1 MAFAPVQPGGIIQAP
16 TINNLVSA
24 TDWFSADTGTA
35 TVYRVTF
42 DGVTGTNKNTISTL
56 TNGLIITFRAVNANT
71 GAATVQVVGAGSVVI
86 ATPAITRNGG
96 TALVAGDIQAGQ
108 VVVLVYN
115 ATSTRFEMQNAS
127 RIAATSI
134 TTGTLP
140 VARGGT
146 GLAAFALGS
155 FPYASA
161 ANVLSARTIGTAGQ
175 VLGVSGGLPTWVNA
189 GTTRGVQLITTNSTS
204 LTTAVNTVNAA
215 WTSASWQTDAGYW
228 ASGNAITI
236 PAGLGGKYFV
246 KAIVQFPAFAAATL
260 ISMELNVGGVGSA
273 IISEQRQIPA
283 SPSPTILSVC
293 AVLNLVATNTLTFK
307 CLQSSGATVATV
319 APGTMMQAVLLGL

>member
-1 MAFAPVQPGGIIQAP
+1 MA
-16 TINNLVSA
+16 
-24 TDWFSADTGTA
+24 
-35 TVYRVTF
+35 
-42 DGVTGTNKNTISTL
+42 
-56 TNGLIITFRAVNANT
+56 
-71 GAATVQVVGAGSVVI
+71 VI
-86 ATPAITRNGG
+86 
-96 TALVAGDIQAGQ
+96 
-108 VVVLVYN
+108 VYN
-115 ATSTRFEMQNAS
+115 LTSTRFELQNPKTV
-127 RIAATSI
+127 AATSV

-161 ANVLSARTIGTAGQ
+161 ANVLSARTIGTTGQ

-189 GTTRGVQLITTNSTS
+189 ATTHGVQLITTNSTS
-204 LTTAVNTVNAA
+204 LATAVNTVNAA

-260 ISMELNVGGVGSA
+260 ISMELDIGGVGSA
-273 IISEQRQIPA
+273 IVSEQRQVPI
-283 SPSPTILSVC
+283 SPSPTILTVC
-293 AVLNLVATNTLTFK
+293 AVLNLAAANTLTFK
-307 CLQSSGATVATV
+307 ALQSSGSTVATI
-319 APGTMMQAVLLGL
+319 AAGTMMQAVLLGA

>member
-24 TDWFSADTGTA
+24 IDWFSADTGTA

-42 DGVTGTNKNTISTL
+42 DGVTGANKNTISTL

-108 VVVLVYN
+108 VVVLIYN

-161 ANVLSARTIGTAGQ
+161 ANVLSARTIGTTGQ
-175 VLGVSGGLPTWVNA
+175 VLGVVGGLPTWVNESKA
-189 GTTRGVQLITTNSTS
+189 L
-204 LTTAVNTVNAA
+204 AVKVVM
-215 WTSASWQTDAGYW
+215 SADQSI
-228 ASGNAITI
+228 ASGSYVSLNWSTAQFDTNAFFAVGTPSRLTI
-236 PAGLGGKYFV
+236 PAGLAGKYSIIFKSNFTV
-246 KAIVQFPAFAAATL
+246 NATGGRFARLMKNGASIEIQGAANAAPTGNDTYIVMT
-260 ISMELNVGGVGSA
+260 
-273 IISEQRQIPA
+273 
-283 SPSPTILSVC
+283 TILDLAAGDFIEAACSQ
-293 AVLNLVATNTLTFK
+293 A
-307 CLQSSGATVATV
+307 SGAALAIKASDTFLSMAYL
-319 APGTMMQAVLLGL
+319 GT